1 MPNFFFL
8 IYSLNSGRN
17 SIPVSMS
24 TGQPVD
30 GNDTCAYASGSVM
43 ITLQNRTNQLPD
55 FEVFFILLLNRYS
68 NCKHGFIYQ

>member
-8 IYSLNSGRN
+8 IYSLNSGRS

-43 ITLQNRTNQLPD
+43 ITL
-55 FEVFFILLLNRYS
+55 
-68 NCKHGFIYQ
+68 